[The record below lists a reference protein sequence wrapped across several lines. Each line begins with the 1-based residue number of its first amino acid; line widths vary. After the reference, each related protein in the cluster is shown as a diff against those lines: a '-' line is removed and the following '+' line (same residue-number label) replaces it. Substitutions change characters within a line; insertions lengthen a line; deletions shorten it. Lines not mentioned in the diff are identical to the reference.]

1 MVICGAGPNLLPDLC
16 GPKGLA
22 GFPGPDLF
30 DHSALAGRR
39 LLASPSPASGHGFL
53 RKRHAAM
60 TRPGSRYSSPVVSMA
75 QIARAILLAKA
86 NATSMRGLRAII
98 RASHDP
104 SGMDLRPS
112 QFSRDNAPMT
122 KSARLSVWPAL
133 DTRPSHSLPPKEC

>member
-1 MVICGAGPNLLPDLC
+1 
-16 GPKGLA
+16 
-22 GFPGPDLF
+22 
-30 DHSALAGRR
+30 
-39 LLASPSPASGHGFL
+39 
-53 RKRHAAM
+53 M

-112 QFSRDNAPMT
+112 QFSRYIAPMT